1 MSNFDTIVLNT
12 LKSEGGFTNDPE
24 DRGGPTNFGIT
35 YHDLANFRGHSVT
48 VDDVKNM
55 TVDEAKTIYKTK
67 YWDPC
72 NLDAITS
79 YKKALIIFDQGVLCG
94 TGTAAKRAQ
103 SAVNAHLVPGLI
115 VVDGQIGPKSLKAI
129 NEMNETLFCL
139 EFLFLTQHYFVQIVK
154 NNPTQIVFLTGW
166 LNRSQNLM
174 KDVLL

>member
-12 LKSEGGFTNDPE
+12 LKSEGSEFTNDPN
-24 DRGGPTNFGIT
+24 DRGGPTRWGIT
-35 YHDLANFRGHSVT
+35 QHDLAQFRGHSVSA
-48 VDDVKNM
+48 DDVKNM

-103 SAVNAHLVPGLI
+103 SACNAHLVPGLI
-115 VVDGQIGPKSLKAI
+115 VDGVIGPKSLKAI
-129 NEMNETLFCL
+129 NEMDEKLFCL
-139 EFLFLTQHYFVQIVK
+139 EFLFLTQHYFLGIIL
-154 NNPTQIVFLTGW
+154 NNPTQTVFMRGW